1 MVYLCH
7 TCDSNSYPLR
17 CLYIL
22 TLGLQGHNLKGYPVE
37 NAKKGNKTKKLAMN
51 YGKNVKRRENRKKVG
66 LKEDVKVNNT
76 K

>member
-1 MVYLCH
+1 M
-7 TCDSNSYPLR
+7 
-17 CLYIL
+17 
-22 TLGLQGHNLKGYPVE
+22 E